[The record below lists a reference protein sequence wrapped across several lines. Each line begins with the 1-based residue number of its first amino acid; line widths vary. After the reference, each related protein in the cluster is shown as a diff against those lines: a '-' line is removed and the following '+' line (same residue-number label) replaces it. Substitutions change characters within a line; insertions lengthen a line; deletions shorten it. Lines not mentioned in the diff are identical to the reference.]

1 MKLSL
6 IAILSTVG
14 AASAFAPSASVQRSQ
29 TVMNMSSEQSS
40 RKAFLSS
47 AAAVCAGAFFA
58 PAAFAGT
65 MDQENVSDP
74 TEVWET
80 GSPSKTAEDARMA
93 RYTNARTQMNSNF
106 APQKRLTLERK
117 SPVTRLDINA
127 PDFGAYKKSL
137 PGLYKTLDAAKAQ

>member
-1 MKLSL
+1 MKLSS
-6 IAILSTVG
+6 ITILATLGSAAAFTPAPTTSTST
-14 AASAFAPSASVQRSQ
+14 ALHAEPNSI
-29 TVMNMSSEQSS
+29 S
-40 RKAFLSS
+40 RTAFLST
-47 AAAVCAGAFFA
+47 AAAALFTVPTIAS
-58 PAAFAGT
+58 AGT

-80 GSPSKTAEDARMA
+80 GKPNAAAEKARVG

-127 PDFGAYKKSL
+127 PDFTAYKSTF
-137 PGLYKTLDAAKAQ
+137 PGLYKKP